1 MLTLTV
7 VLTKSVEL
15 LDAADPR
22 RVLPGGSVSNI
33 GVSISRRRALIAG
46 TGVVL
51 SAALTLTACGSSSGG
66 SSSSGGGAKVKL
78 SLVAYS
84 TPQAAYQKLIAAF
97 QKTDAGK
104 NVTFSQSYGASGD
117 QSRAVASGLK
127 ADIVAFSLAPDMTR
141 LVKAKLVDASWNSD
155 QYKGMITDSVVVL
168 ATRKGNPKNIKT
180 WTDLIKPGVSVI
192 VPNPITSGGARWDIM
207 AAYGAIS
214 NKGADKTAG
223 VDYLKSL
230 FKNVSVQDDSARK
243 SLQTFTNG
251 KGDVLISYEND
262 AIFAQQNNQPI
273 DFTTPDQT
281 ILIEN
286 PIAVTSDSAHPTEAK
301 AFLAFLHTKQA
312 QEIYADN
319 GYRPIVKG
327 VTSSKVKF
335 TTPSQ
340 LFTIND
346 LGGWT
351 SVTNDFFDVDKGI
364 VTAIEKGNGVPTS
377 K

>member
-1 MLTLTV
+1 VSQTV
-7 VLTKSVEL
+7 FS
-15 LDAADPR
+15 
-22 RVLPGGSVSNI
+22 S
-33 GVSISRRRALIAG
+33 SRRRALALG
-46 TGVVL
+46 AGVVL
-51 SAALTLTACGSSSGG
+51 SASLALTACGSSSKNTT
-66 SSSSGGGAKVKL
+66 SSGSGAKVKL

-84 TPQAAYQKLIAAF
+84 TPQAAYEKLIAAF

-104 NVTFSQSYGASGD
+104 NITFSQSYGASGD
-117 QSRAVASGLK
+117 QSRAVVSGLK
-127 ADIVAFSLAPDMTR
+127 ADVVEFSLAPDMTR
-141 LVKAKLVDASWNSD
+141 LVKAKLVASDWDSD
-155 QYKGMITDSVVVL
+155 QYKGNITDSVVVL

-180 WTDLIKPGVSVI
+180 WTDLIKPGVQVI
-192 VPNPITSGGARWDIM
+192 VPNPVTSGGARWDVM

-223 VDYLKSL
+223 VDYLKKL
-230 FKNVSVQDDSARK
+230 FKNVPVQDDSARK

-262 AIFAQQNNQPI
+262 AIFAQQKGQPI
-273 DFTTPDQT
+273 DFVTPDQT

-286 PIAVTSDSAHPTEAK
+286 PIAITTETKHPKEAK
-301 AFLAFLHTKQA
+301 AFVDFLHTPQA
-312 QEIYADN
+312 QTIFADN
-319 GYRPIVKG
+319 GYRPVVAG

-340 LFTIND
+340 LFTIKD

-351 SVTNDFFDVDKGI
+351 DVTNTFFDPDKGI
-364 VTAIEKGNGVPTS
+364 VTEIERSNGVSTS

>member
-1 MLTLTV
+1 M
-7 VLTKSVEL
+7 S
-15 LDAADPR
+15 R
-22 RVLPGGSVSNI
+22 SF
-33 GVSISRRRALIAG
+33 SRRRALTVG

-51 SAALTLTACGSSSGG
+51 SAALTLTACGSSSKT
-66 SSSSGGGAKVKL
+66 SSGGGGASVKL

-104 NVTFSQSYGASGD
+104 NITFSQSYGASGD
-117 QSRAVASGLK
+117 QSRAVVNGLK
-127 ADIVAFSLAPDMTR
+127 ADVVAFSLAPDITR
-141 LVKAKLVDASWNSD
+141 LVKAKLVDASWDSD

-180 WTDLIKPGVSVI
+180 WTDLIKPGTSVI

-207 AAYGAIS
+207 AAYGAVS

-223 VDYLKSL
+223 VDYLKKL

-262 AIFAQQNNQPI
+262 AVFAQQKGQPI
-273 DFTTPDQT
+273 DFTVPDDT

-286 PIAVTSDSAHPTEAK
+286 PIAVTSDSAHPKEAK
-301 AFLAFLHTKQA
+301 AFVDFLHTPAA

-319 GYRPIVKG
+319 GYRPVVAG

-335 TTPSQ
+335 TTPSG
-340 LFTIND
+340 LFTIKD

-351 SVTNDFFDVDKGI
+351 SVTSDFFDVDKGI

>member
-1 MLTLTV
+1 MS
-7 VLTKSVEL
+7 K
-15 LDAADPR
+15 
-22 RVLPGGSVSNI
+22 I
-33 GVSISRRRALIAG
+33 GVSISRRRALLAG

-51 SAALTLTACGSSSGG
+51 SAALTLTACGSSSSKTDTGG
-66 SSSSGGGAKVKL
+66 SSSAKVKL

-117 QSRAVASGLK
+117 QSRAVVSGLK

-141 LVKAKLVDASWNSD
+141 LVKAKLVDASWDSD

-207 AAYGAIS
+207 AAYGAAS

-262 AIFAQQNNQPI
+262 AVFAQQNNQPI
-273 DFTTPDQT
+273 DFTIPDQT

-286 PIAVTSDSAHPTEAK
+286 PIAVTSDSAHPKEAK
-301 AFLAFLHTKQA
+301 AFVDFLHTKQA

-327 VTSSKVKF
+327 VTSSKVTF

>member
-1 MLTLTV
+1 VFTYFVNFFRRGRIAAASSPGGFVTKV
-7 VLTKSVEL
+7 VLST
-15 LDAADPR
+15 A
-22 RVLPGGSVSNI
+22 
-33 GVSISRRRALIAG
+33 RRRAFAG
-46 TGVVL
+46 AGVVL
-51 SAALTLTACGSSSGG
+51 SAALALSACGSSSGSG
-66 SSSSGGGAKVKL
+66 SGGGSVKL

-84 TPQAAYQKLIAAF
+84 TPQAAYQALIKAF
-97 QKTDAGK
+97 QQTPQGK

-117 QSRAVASGLK
+117 QSRAVQSGLS

-141 LVKAKLVDASWNSD
+141 LVKAGLVAKSWDSD

-180 WTDLIKPGVSVI
+180 WDDLIKPGVQVI
-192 VPNPITSGGARWDIM
+192 VPNPITSGGARWDVM
-207 AAYGAIS
+207 AAYGAAS
-214 NKGADKTAG
+214 EKGKNQQAG
-223 VDYLKSL
+223 IDYLNKL
-230 FKNVSVQDDSARK
+230 FKNVPVQDDSARK

-273 DFTTPDQT
+273 DFTTPNPT

-286 PIAVTSDSAHPTEAK
+286 PIAVTTETKHPTEAK
-301 AFLAFLHTKQA
+301 AFLDFLHTKQA

-319 GYRPIVKG
+319 GYRPVVPG

-335 TTPSQ
+335 TTPPG
-340 LFTIND
+340 LFTIKD

-351 SVTNDFFDVDKGI
+351 SVTNTFFDPDTGI
-364 VTAIEKGNGVPTS
+364 VTQIERSNGVSTS

>member
-1 MLTLTV
+1 MSRSL
-7 VLTKSVEL
+7 
-15 LDAADPR
+15 
-22 RVLPGGSVSNI
+22 
-33 GVSISRRRALIAG
+33 SRRRALTVGAG
-46 TGVVL
+46 VIL
-51 SAALTLTACGSSSGG
+51 SAALTLTACGSSS
-66 SSSSGGGAKVKL
+66 SKTSSGGGASVKL

-104 NVTFSQSYGASGD
+104 NITFSQSYGASGD
-117 QSRAVASGLK
+117 QSRAVVNGLK
-127 ADIVAFSLAPDMTR
+127 ADVVAFSLAPDITR

-180 WTDLIKPGVSVI
+180 WTDLIKPGISVI

-207 AAYGAIS
+207 AAYGAVS
-214 NKGADKTAG
+214 NKGADKAAG
-223 VDYLKSL
+223 VTYLQKL

-243 SLQTFTNG
+243 ALQTFTNG

-262 AIFAQQNNQPI
+262 AVFAQQNGQPI

-286 PIAVTSDSAHPTEAK
+286 PIAVTSDSAHPKEAK
-301 AFLAFLHTKQA
+301 AFVDFLHTQAA

-319 GYRPIVKG
+319 GYRPVVQG

-335 TTPSQ
+335 TTPSG
-340 LFTIND
+340 LFTIKD

-351 SVTNDFFDVDKGI
+351 SVTSDFFDVDKGI